1 MPKQDKQALDI
12 NSGLKSPSVLICRWI
27 TTVTSCPLEVA
38 ERHPLPSEEED
49 ADPAEAAGTLACCGG
64 GFITPTS

>member
-1 MPKQDKQALDI
+1 MPKQDRQTLDI

-27 TTVTSCPLEVA
+27 TTVTSCPLKVA
-38 ERHPLPSEEED
+38 ERHPLPSEED

-64 GFITPTS
+64 GGFITPTS